1 MKRHEIPLTESK
13 SAAERALWGEELM
26 RQVENL
32 DKVQLD
38 LNQLNL
44 DQLSQSSIE
53 GKKSF
58 IRYQP
63 DIIRSEKPSYFF
75 INVFILGSENAN
87 CVENGVSAKNSQTSI
102 NTAGVVEAIPQ
113 QPIVA
118 RVIQQPNPF
127 KDINLKKTEVQ
138 LKVNFLFNFKL

>member
-53 GKKSF
+53 GKK
-58 IRYQP
+58 
-63 DIIRSEKPSYFF
+63 IINQISGLKNQSIF
-75 INVFILGSENAN
+75 INVSILGSENAN

-102 NTAGVVEAIPQ
+102 NTAGVIEGIPQ

-138 LKVNFLFNFKL
+138 PKVIIKLF

>member
-1 MKRHEIPLTESK
+1 MKRQEIPLTESK

-53 GKKSF
+53 GKKSL
-58 IRYQP
+58 IRYQ
-63 DIIRSEKPSYFF
+63 
-75 INVFILGSENAN
+75 V
-87 CVENGVSAKNSQTSI
+87 
-102 NTAGVVEAIPQ
+102 
-113 QPIVA
+113 
-118 RVIQQPNPF
+118 
-127 KDINLKKTEVQ
+127 
-138 LKVNFLFNFKL
+138 